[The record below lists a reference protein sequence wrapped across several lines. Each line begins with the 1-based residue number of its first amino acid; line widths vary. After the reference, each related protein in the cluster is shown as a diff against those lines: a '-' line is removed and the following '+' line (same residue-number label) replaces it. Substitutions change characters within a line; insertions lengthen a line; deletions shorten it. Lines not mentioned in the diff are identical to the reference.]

1 MTNRAGATAFP
12 NCRLTIWILALAFA
26 LLVTTGRAEAACT
39 VPNSISNG
47 QPADATAV
55 MGNFNALN
63 DCINS
68 AVSPSGTP
76 VAGKI
81 SVFSSSNT
89 ITSGDLSGDCTTAG
103 SLVVTC
109 TKTNGAPLT
118 YFATGTD
125 ASQLTGTVS
134 VSRFNNGVNAD
145 SSHFLRGDG
154 VWATPPAGGGGG
166 GSGQPWYLAFK
177 PTAAEFTLVSGDA
190 TSPVLTDDNDEGL
203 LFGLGSTVSGDKW
216 RSAEKVIANPAADW
230 TVTAKIDALTPALAY
245 RGAGLYIRD
254 SVGGRII
261 ALDRYHGDNVEIT
274 RWGSLGGTWH
284 SRLYE
289 ASNVGNHNGWYRIS
303 YTASDN
309 SYRFYYSNTG
319 KKWALLTT
327 EVQTTYLSNKADRI
341 GFGGWY
347 NSSIGPETVGTVQY
361 WQQSW

>member
-12 NCRLTIWILALAFA
+12 NCRLTIWILSLAFA
-26 LLVTTGRAEAACT
+26 MLVPTGRANAACT

-109 TKTNGAPLT
+109 TKTNGAPLA

-125 ASQLTGTVS
+125 AGQLTGTVS

-166 GSGQPWYLAFK
+166 SGQPWYLALR
-177 PTAAEFTLVSGDA
+177 PSAAEFTLVSGDA
-190 TSPVLTDDNDEGL
+190 NSATLVDDADEGL
-203 LFGLGSTVSGDKW
+203 MFDLGAIASGDKW
-216 RSAEKVIANPAADW
+216 RAAEKTIAVPASNW
-230 TVTAKIDALTPALAY
+230 TVTAKIEALTPAINW

-261 ALDRYHGDNVEIT
+261 ALDRYTGNNIEIT
-274 RWGSLGGTWH
+274 RWASLSGAWN
-284 SRLYE
+284 SRLTDLP
-289 ASNVGNHNGWYRIS
+289 NVGNSPGWYRIS
-303 YTASDN
+303 YTSSDN
-309 SYRFYYSNTG
+309 SYRFYYSMTG
-319 KKWALLTT
+319 KQWALIGT
-327 EVQTTYLSNKADRI
+327 ELQTTYLTNKADRI

-347 NSSIGPETVGTVQY
+347 NTTSGPVTVGAVQY